1 MEMKVVAFDFD
12 ETLTV
17 RDTVVPFMR
26 QIAGRAAFVGI
37 CIRNF
42 IEIVGL
48 VRRRDRD
55 SVKELFVSEV
65 FTGKQVDLVEHLG
78 HMYAMK
84 VVGSHMRSDTMERLR
99 WHQEQGHVV
108 VLVSAS
114 LSPYLHAVGDLLEV
128 DAVLCTELQH
138 ENGMYS
144 GFLDGSNC
152 RGQEK
157 VKRIQAWMIDAG
169 CNDQDL
175 QFAYGDSAGD
185 DALLIFSLNGTNV
198 RRKELSRAIQ

>member
-1 MEMKVVAFDFD
+1 MEMTVVAFDFD

-26 QIAGRAAFVGI
+26 KVAGRASFVGI
-37 CIRNF
+37 CVRNF

-48 VRRRDRD
+48 LRRRDRD

-65 FTGKQVDLVEHLG
+65 FTGKEVDLVEHVG

-84 VVGSHMRSDTMERLR
+84 VVGRYMRSDTMERLR

-128 DAVLCTELQH
+128 DAVLCTELQQ
-138 ENGMYS
+138 ENGMYN

-157 VKRIQAWMIDAG
+157 VKRMQAWMIEAG
-169 CNDQDL
+169 CGDQDL
-175 QFAYGDSAGD
+175 QFAYGDSGGD

-198 RRKELSRAIQ
+198 RRKELSRAIR